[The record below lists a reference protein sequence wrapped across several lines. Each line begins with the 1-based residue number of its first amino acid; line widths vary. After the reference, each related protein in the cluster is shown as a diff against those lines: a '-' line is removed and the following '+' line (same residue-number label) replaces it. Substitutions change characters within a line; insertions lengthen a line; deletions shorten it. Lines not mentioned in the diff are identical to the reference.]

1 MSLSCLVCN
10 TTIAETRAK
19 NLKQVPCGKEAKK
32 KTLLDLVTS
41 LASSSGRGKSA
52 KGVVSDHACLPC
64 FRELMSIYELK
75 EMLENKQ
82 NEICRKISETRSQSV
97 NKNSKKATSPPTSIG
112 SRVLSVTKEIVSRQ
126 ERTFAASLSEIDISM
141 RSMIGMDAEI
151 TITEEENGS
160 TAIDV
165 EVVEGIS
172 DLKRD
177 NGLFGCRFCKKEFV
191 DSKYSITHMQEVHG
205 KLLHSC
211 DVCGA
216 EFRLRSEIDQH
227 KGEFMFQEVE
237 SRSFVSIYCIF
248 FCFPASHLK
257 EPPLPFQCSQ
267 CPKGFNNFENFQ
279 EHTRVHEM
287 KKKFGCA
294 QCGRRFDDDFKLN
307 QHMLSHQSK
316 PFYCAKCNKHYRS
329 HHSCAKH
336 QKLYGE
342 TAGRFNCNLC
352 SKSFT
357 SADYLHN
364 HLKNHNKAFKY
375 TTSWT
380 FY

>member
-1 MSLSCLVCN
+1 
-10 TTIAETRAK
+10 
-19 NLKQVPCGKEAKK
+19 
-32 KTLLDLVTS
+32 
-41 LASSSGRGKSA
+41 
-52 KGVVSDHACLPC
+52 
-64 FRELMSIYELK
+64 MSIYELK

-342 TAGRFNCNLC
+342 TAGIFNCNLL

-357 SADYLHN
+357 SAEYLHN